1 MKTSIR
7 KRLAGVLLATAL
19 VVGLMTTVAAVDADT
34 TDTALPT
41 LASFSV
47 DSEVGAEVTFSE
59 ADFAEHV
66 SGDSELEGIVLT
78 SLPLPSEGVLCVGDR
93 ALLVGEAVTTAN
105 LSALRFVPAGAVEG
119 SSRFSF
125 IPVFTTG
132 AGSISSV
139 SVAAVAKENH
149 APAVIDTE
157 YETIKNIALTGEFP
171 ATDADG
177 DPLTYTI
184 VTEPKKGTVALD
196 ENNPNKFVYTPK
208 ENKTGTDSFVFT
220 ATDPSGATSDTAK
233 VTIKIVK
240 NAAKMTYA
248 DMDGNPAHY
257 AALKLAADGVLI
269 GKRIDTGYY
278 FEPETT
284 MTRGEFV
291 ALALTCLG
299 IDVDSAATSTGF
311 ADDAETASWL
321 RPYIATAA
329 RLDIVSGKPQGDGR
343 LVFGATDEITR
354 AEAAVVLANAV
365 GLSVSTSAPAGRLD
379 AVDVAAVPA
388 WAETSMGLV
397 EASGILDL
405 FDDGTLRPMA
415 AVTRA
420 DAAGML
426 YSSKVVR
433 EELETSGL
441 LDKAFA

>member
-7 KRLAGVLLATAL
+7 KRLMGVLLATAL
-19 VVGLMTTVAAVDADT
+19 VVGLMTTVAAAGED
-34 TDTALPT
+34 TDTAIPT

-47 DSEVGAEVTFSE
+47 DGEVGAEVVFTE

-78 SLPLPSEGVLCVGDR
+78 SLPLPSEGVLRVGDR
-93 ALLVGEAVTTAN
+93 ALLVGEAVTAAN
-105 LSALRFVPAGAVEG
+105 LSALRFVPAGANEG

-132 AGSISSV
+132 AGSIASV

-184 VTEPKKGTVALD
+184 VTEPKKGTVAMD

-208 ENKTGTDSFVFT
+208 ENKTGTDSFTFT
-220 ATDPSGATSDTAK
+220 ASDPSGATSDTAK
-233 VTIKIVK
+233 ITIKIVK

-248 DMDGNPAHY
+248 DMDGDPAHY

-299 IDVDSAATSTGF
+299 IEVDSAATSTGF

-329 RLDIVSGKPQGDGR
+329 RLDIVSGKPTDDGR

-365 GLSVSTSAPAGRLD
+365 GLSVSTSAPVGRLD
-379 AVDVAAVPA
+379 AVDAAAVPA
-388 WAETSMGLV
+388 WAETSMGLA

-405 FDDGTLRPMA
+405 FDDNTLRPMA

>member
-7 KRLAGVLLATAL
+7 KRLAGVVLATVL

-34 TDTALPT
+34 DTAIPT

-47 DSEVGAEVTFSE
+47 DSEVGAEVVFTE

-105 LSALRFVPAGAVEG
+105 LSALRFVPADANEG

-125 IPVFTTG
+125 IPVFASG
-132 AGSISSV
+132 AGSIASV

-149 APAVIDTE
+149 TPAAIDIE
-157 YETIKNIALTGEFP
+157 FETIKNIALTGEFP

-177 DPLTYTI
+177 DALTYTI
-184 VTEPKKGTVALD
+184 VTEPKKGTVASD
-196 ENNPNKFVYTPK
+196 ESSPNKFVYTPK

-220 ATDPSGATSDTAK
+220 ATDPSGATSDPAK

-248 DMDGNPAHY
+248 DMEGNPAHY

-278 FEPETT
+278 FEPETA

-329 RLDIVSGKPQGDGR
+329 RLDIVSGKPTTDGR
-343 LVFGATDEITR
+343 LVFGASDEITR

-388 WAETSMGLV
+388 WAEASMGLV